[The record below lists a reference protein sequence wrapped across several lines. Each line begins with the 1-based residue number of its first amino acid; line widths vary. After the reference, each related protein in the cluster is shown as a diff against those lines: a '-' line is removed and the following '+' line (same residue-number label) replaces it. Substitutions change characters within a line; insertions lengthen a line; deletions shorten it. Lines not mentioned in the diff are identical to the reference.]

1 MMVAVRPEMIQTI
14 HLMSQSL
21 DKLAPG
27 VNPPDAPKNRYVERV
42 FWMPAKIDFR
52 GLLGYFRFVLG
63 RGADPISSGACFSDQ
78 LRTPARKG
86 QVLLIRRSR
95 RGN

>member
-1 MMVAVRPEMIQTI
+1 
-14 HLMSQSL
+14 MSPSL
-21 DKLAPG
+21 NKPALC
-27 VNPPDAPKNRYVERV
+27 VNPGEAPKNRYVERV
-42 FWMPAKIDFR
+42 FLMLAKIDFR
-52 GLLGYFRFVLG
+52 GLVRYFRLVLG

-95 RGN
+95 HGS